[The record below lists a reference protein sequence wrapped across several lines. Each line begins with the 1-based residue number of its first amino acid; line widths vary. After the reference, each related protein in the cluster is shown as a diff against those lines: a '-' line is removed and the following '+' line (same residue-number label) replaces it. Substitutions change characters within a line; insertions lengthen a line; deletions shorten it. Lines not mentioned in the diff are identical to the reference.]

1 MESQN
6 IAYCFRK
13 EKVGFIF
20 RDNDDKI
27 DVPTKGQ

>member
-13 EKVGFIF
+13 EKDGFMF
-20 RDNDDKI
+20 RNNDDKI
-27 DVPTKGQ
+27 YVPTKGQ